1 MVDGGVIDEGV
12 PGLVGVF
19 EWWLGG
25 KVVAY
30 FDCLCSAVA
39 QIVDLVADP
48 LMLGLKWVVP
58 LVALVGTAVVGVR
71 VGGGRG
77 CGVMGWYIIVRVS
90 PLAKASVSWWVASSK
105 VS

>member
-48 LMLGLKWVVP
+48 LMLGLKLVVP
-58 LVALVGTAVVGVR
+58 IFKLVVTAVVVVR
-71 VGGGRG
+71 VVG
-77 CGVMGWYIIVRVS
+77 CLLYTS
-90 PLAKASVSWWVASSK
+90 DAADE
-105 VS
+105 